1 MTSPA
6 PPAPRIAAI
15 TTLRNDDLFLPRWIA
30 HYGAAFGH
38 RNLFVFLDGH
48 DQSRP
53 ICPHGDQVNY
63 LALPHLPL
71 GRAAGD
77 RRRAR
82 TMSDLGRALHRYF
95 DVVLATDVDEFLLLD
110 PQAGDDLAAYLG
122 GVKHRTSLS
131 ATGLDVAQNT
141 KTEAALD
148 PARPFLGQRRF
159 AQVSARYTKPVI
171 SFRPVTWGSGMH
183 RVLRHGY
190 RIDPNLYLF
199 HFGMVD
205 HARATENPGADARRA
220 LGWGRHLER
229 RERVFKAI
237 AGARPHD
244 FDQFL
249 PEARETLQ
257 KRRQFPAWN
266 KPATLKGNAVVEIP
280 ERFFGMV

>member
-1 MTSPA
+1 MPQA
-6 PPAPRIAAI
+6 AAPRIAAI

-30 HYGAAFGH
+30 HYGAAFGY
-38 RNLFVFLDGH
+38 RNLFVILDGH
-48 DQSRP
+48 DQERP
-53 ICPHGDQVNY
+53 ICPHGDLVNY

-82 TMSDLGRALHRYF
+82 TMSDLGRALHRHF

-122 GVKHRTSLS
+122 RVKHRASLS

-141 KTEAALD
+141 ETEPPLD

-171 SFRPVTWGSGMH
+171 SFRPITWGSGMH
-183 RVLRHGY
+183 RVLRRGY

-205 HARATENPGADARRA
+205 HARARQGSGADERRA
-220 LGWGRHLER
+220 AGWGKHLDR
-229 RERVFKAI
+229 REQVFKAI
-237 AGARPHD
+237 AAAEPRD
-244 FDQFL
+244 FDRFL
-249 PEARETLQ
+249 PEARAALQ

-266 KPATLKGNAVVEIP
+266 KPAALKGNAVVEIP
-280 ERFFGMV
+280 ERFFGLV